1 MSSRPTNSI
10 KALKVALVHLHNL
23 DLSLSEV
30 RLLKTVL
37 FKYTVSRL
45 QNDLYC
51 VQWDIK
57 L

>member
-10 KALKVALVHLHNL
+10 KALKVALVYLHNL